1 MKMYY
6 IAVYDIA
13 SPGRLQKVLKTF
25 RKYLHWVQNSVFE
38 GELNEG
44 QFAILNTELKKIIN
58 KKKDSLLFFNTENK
72 RYITKRMIGIEKNE
86 PTMYF

>member
-13 SPGRLQKVLKTF
+13 APGRLQKVLKIF
-25 RKYLHWVQNSVFE
+25 RKYLHWIQNSAFE

-44 QFAILNTELKKIIN
+44 QYSQLTIELNKVI
-58 KKKDSLLFFNTENK
+58 KKKEDSLLFFKAENK
-72 RYITKRMIGIEKNE
+72 KFIDKKLMGIEKNE
-86 PTMYF
+86 ATMVF

>member
-13 SPGRLQKVLKTF
+13 SPGRLQKILKIF
-25 RKYLHWVQNSVFE
+25 RKYLHWIQNSAFE

-44 QFAILNTELKKIIN
+44 QFASLKTELNKVVKKN
-58 KKKDSLLFFNTENK
+58 EDSLLFFNTENK
-72 RYITKRMIGIEKNE
+72 KYITKRMIGIEKNE
-86 PTMYF
+86 PDMKF